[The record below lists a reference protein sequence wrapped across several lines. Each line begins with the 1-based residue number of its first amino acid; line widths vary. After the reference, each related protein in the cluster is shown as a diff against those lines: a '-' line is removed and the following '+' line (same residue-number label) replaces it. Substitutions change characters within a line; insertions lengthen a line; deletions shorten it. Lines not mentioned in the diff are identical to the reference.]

1 MSFIPVN
8 TIEVKE
14 DGTVEINTASTV
26 SNDDWMRSARL
37 IKSSKKKDKKQ
48 LKKMDSAQTAYIIE
62 E

>member
-1 MSFIPVN
+1 MAFIPVN

-26 SNDDWMRSARL
+26 SNDDWMQSARL
-37 IKSSKKKDKKQ
+37 IKSNKKKDKKK
-48 LKKMDSAQTAYIIE
+48 LKKTDSTQTVYIIE